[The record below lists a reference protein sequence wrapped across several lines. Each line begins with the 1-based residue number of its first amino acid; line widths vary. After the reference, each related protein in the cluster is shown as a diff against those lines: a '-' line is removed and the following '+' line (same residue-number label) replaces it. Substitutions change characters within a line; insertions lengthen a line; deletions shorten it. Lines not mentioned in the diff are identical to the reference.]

1 MVSDKKRLQAPRG
14 MRDVLPTDSHVMKK
28 IRDACFE
35 VARTFD
41 YHEITTPIV
50 EDISVFSRTVGEES
64 DLLQKEMYVFEDRG
78 GEPLALR
85 PENTAG
91 VGRAYIEHGM
101 KSHVQPVRLCYFG
114 SFFRYDRPQAG
125 RYRQLTQFGV
135 EAIGSKSPSLDSEV
149 INLQSNLYQALG
161 LKGLRLSINSIGT
174 GATRGRFITAFS
186 DYLQEYR
193 EELSS
198 ESQARLVTNPLR
210 ILDSKLET
218 DQAIIADAPKILDYL
233 DDDETKHFSSV
244 LRDLDSLGIEYVID
258 NSIVRGL
265 DYYTHT
271 VWEFEPES
279 GGGQSTIGGGG
290 RYDGLLEQLGGDPTP
305 GVGFATGIERIILNM
320 VEQNLVEESI
330 PKPDIFIIPVSELGH
345 EMLLGITNDIRK
357 LGVSVRSGELGRSV
371 KALMRAANSS
381 DAGIAILAGD
391 SEVAEG
397 KVTVK
402 YLRES
407 EGNIGNVKVEL
418 SELVPLIQKVMDLD
432 LDMPS

>member
-1 MVSDKKRLQAPRG
+1 MASDKKRLQAPRG
-14 MRDVLPTDSHVMKK
+14 MRDVLPTDSHVIKK
-28 IRDACFE
+28 IRDVCFKI
-35 VARTFD
+35 ARTFD
-41 YHEITTPIV
+41 YHEIATPLV
-50 EDISVFSRTVGEES
+50 EDVGVFSRTVGEES
-64 DLLQKEMYVFEDRG
+64 DLMQKEMYVFEDRG

-101 KSHVQPVRLCYFG
+101 KSQAQPVRLWYFG

-135 EAIGSKSPSLDSEV
+135 EAIGSKSPFLDAEV
-149 INLQSNLYQALG
+149 INLQSNLYEALG
-161 LKGLRLSINSIGT
+161 LKDLRLSINSIGT
-174 GATRGRFITAFS
+174 EATRGRFIEAFRA
-186 DYLQEYR
+186 YLQEFR
-193 EELSS
+193 EELSPD
-198 ESQARLVTNPLR
+198 SQGRLITNPLR
-210 ILDSKLET
+210 ILDSKSEI
-218 DQAIIADAPKILDYL
+218 DRAIVKDGPKILDYL
-233 DDDETKHFSSV
+233 DDDETKHFASV
-244 LRDLDSLGIEYVID
+244 LRDLDSVGIEYVID
-258 NSIVRGL
+258 SSIVRGL

-279 GGGQSTIGGGG
+279 GSGQSTIGGGG

-305 GVGFATGIERIILNM
+305 GVGFATGIERIVLNM
-320 VEQNLVEESI
+320 VAQNLLEESI
-330 PKPDIFIIPVSELGH
+330 PKPDIFIVPVSELGH
-345 EMLLGITNDIRK
+345 EMLVGVTNELRK

-381 DAGIAILAGD
+381 EAAIAILAGD
-391 SEVAEG
+391 SEVAAR

-407 EGNIGNVKVEL
+407 DRTIGDVKVEL
-418 SELVPLIQKVMDLD
+418 SELASLIQKALY

>member
-1 MVSDKKRLQAPRG
+1 MLN
-14 MRDVLPTDSHVMKK
+14 H
-28 IRDACFE
+28 
-35 VARTFD
+35 
-41 YHEITTPIV
+41 
-50 EDISVFSRTVGEES
+50 
-64 DLLQKEMYVFEDRG
+64 
-78 GEPLALR
+78 
-85 PENTAG
+85 
-91 VGRAYIEHGM
+91 
-101 KSHVQPVRLCYFG
+101 
-114 SFFRYDRPQAG
+114 
-125 RYRQLTQFGV
+125 
-135 EAIGSKSPSLDSEV
+135 
-149 INLQSNLYQALG
+149 
-161 LKGLRLSINSIGT
+161 
-174 GATRGRFITAFS
+174 
-186 DYLQEYR
+186 
-193 EELSS
+193 
-198 ESQARLVTNPLR
+198 
-210 ILDSKLET
+210 
-218 DQAIIADAPKILDYL
+218 
-233 DDDETKHFSSV
+233 ETKHFSSV

-418 SELVPLIQKVMDLD
+418 SELVPLIQKAMD